1 VKSNF
6 EKHTD
11 DDLVDFYN
19 ERNIPRI
26 LSKEGPKAAVADV
39 NGDGLEDVYIG
50 GSPKHAGQLYLQNKS
65 GGFDKKI
72 TPVFERFS
80 DFEDVAVLFFDCDG
94 DGDQDLFVGAGGNN
108 PQLGNRV
115 FQHRLYKNDGK
126 GNFEIDVTAF
136 GNNEMNIAV
145 ATAYDF
151 DHDGDLDLFV
161 GARSFPG
168 NYGITPTSYIYV
180 NDGKGHF
187 TDMAKTKN
195 PDIAGIGMVTGA
207 VWADVAGDSNKELVI
222 VGEWMNPKIFS
233 FSKDHFE

>member
-1 VKSNF
+1 MKEIF
-6 EKHTD
+6 LGFFT
-11 DDLVDFYN
+11 
-19 ERNIPRI
+19 
-26 LSKEGPKAAVADV
+26 KEGPKAAVADV
-39 NGDGLEDVYIG
+39 NGDGLEDVYIAG
-50 GSPKHAGQLYLQNKS
+50 TPKHAGQLYLQNKS

-72 TPVFERFS
+72 TPAFERFS

-126 GNFEIDVTAF
+126 GNFDIDVVAF
-136 GNNEMNIAV
+136 ENNEMNIAV

-161 GARSFPG
+161 GARSYPG
-168 NYGITPTSYIYV
+168 NYGITPTSYLYV

-195 PDIAGIGMVTGA
+195 PDI
-207 VWADVAGDSNKELVI
+207 
-222 VGEWMNPKIFS
+222 
-233 FSKDHFE
+233 SKYWHGNRCSLGRCIWGFQ